1 LLGNKRISRHN
12 KYPIFNLADILT
24 MSYQQT
30 IQSSGSDYQGADPDI
45 IEIQLDGLIRNQQD
59 WMHGRAYKDLS
70 KDEFITAMTLK
81 YAILNKA
88 SVRLFNKAVNG
99 ELATPQSRQQ
109 INQILAMLK
118 QVAAG
123 KLSQK
128 DADIIYGKAQAA
140 KYVDPLVAKL
150 NKTAGNDK

>member
-1 LLGNKRISRHN
+1 
-12 KYPIFNLADILT
+12 
-24 MSYQQT
+24 MSSQQQQT
-30 IQSSGSDYQGADPDI
+30 NQCSGNDYQGADPDI

-59 WMHGRAYKDLS
+59 WMHGRAHKDLT
-70 KDEFITAMTLK
+70 KDEFITAMTHK
-81 YAILNKA
+81 YSILNKA
-88 SVRLFNKAVNG
+88 SQRLFNKAVNG

-109 INQILAMLK
+109 INQIIGMLK

-128 DADIIYGKAQAA
+128 DADIIYGKQQAA

-150 NKTAGNDK
+150 NKNPANNK

>member
-1 LLGNKRISRHN
+1 
-12 KYPIFNLADILT
+12 